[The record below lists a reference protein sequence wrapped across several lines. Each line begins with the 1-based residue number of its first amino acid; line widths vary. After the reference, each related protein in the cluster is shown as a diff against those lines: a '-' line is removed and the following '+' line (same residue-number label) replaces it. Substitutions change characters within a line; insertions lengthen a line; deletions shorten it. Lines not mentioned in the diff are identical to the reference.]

1 VFAKVTKVVL
11 CLFSVPVLKFK
22 VVIIFGFKCL
32 VYLNDD
38 VKHKLLQYYAKQSTI
53 LTYFLEY

>member
-1 VFAKVTKVVL
+1 
-11 CLFSVPVLKFK
+11 VLKFK